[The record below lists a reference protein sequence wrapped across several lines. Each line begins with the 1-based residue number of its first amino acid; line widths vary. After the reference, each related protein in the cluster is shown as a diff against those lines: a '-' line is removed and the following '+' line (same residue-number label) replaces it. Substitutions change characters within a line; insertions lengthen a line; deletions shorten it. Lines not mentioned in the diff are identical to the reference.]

1 MREATRTAIIAALG
15 GRVYAVLQDQT
26 EAIAIP
32 VLDHVPQDARPP
44 MPYISVED
52 STVEDWDTDTSDGA
66 IITTEVVAFSSYAG
80 SSEAAGI
87 SDQVRTLLHHAT
99 LSVSGGNVVLV
110 TAEAG
115 EIRRGSDGM
124 TREGVT
130 RVRVLIDDSTP
141 VTS

>member
-1 MREATRTAIIAALG
+1 VREGTRTAIIAALTG
-15 GRVYAVLQDQT
+15 NVFAVFQGDS
-26 EAIAIP
+26 EVSAIL
-32 VLDHVPQDARPP
+32 VLDHVPEDARPA
-44 MPYISVED
+44 MPFLSLED

-66 IITTEVVAFSSYAG
+66 IIVTEVVVFSSYAG

-87 SDQVRTLLHHAT
+87 CDQVRTLLHHSALTVMGAT
-99 LSVSGGNVVLV
+99 VVLV

-130 RVRVLIDDSTP
+130 RVRVLLDDSTP